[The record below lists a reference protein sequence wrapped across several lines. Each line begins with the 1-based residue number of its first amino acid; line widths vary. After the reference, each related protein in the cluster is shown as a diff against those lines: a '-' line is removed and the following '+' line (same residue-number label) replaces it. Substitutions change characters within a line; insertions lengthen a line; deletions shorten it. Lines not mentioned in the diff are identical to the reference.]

1 MEEVG
6 VLPKDTVTTL
16 LPVPVEELPGLEDT
30 LPMGVKVGVAEG
42 EDAPERVPRLLP
54 VGAMGEL
61 EGEGLQKDV
70 RDMAALTEEV
80 PVPTTPVK
88 VTPADPDTQALAV
101 GLALPDPPTLLPL
114 PIWEGEGV
122 LELLALPVPEPSAPL
137 PVGEAEA
144 IALVEKKALTEG
156 VNVFPASEGED
167 PPLTVPLPDP
177 ADVAVTP
184 FKEGDIEAEGQP
196 LPPTLIDTLAVS
208 VPVGAKVKEPK
219 GVPVPALGVRLG
231 HTVVKGEREGMGEVL
246 TPKLG
251 VEGRLAIEEGVDAA
265 LPVPPPPCE
274 PEALELGKG
283 VAVEGVDAAGELE
296 VLSHALPRTTPT
308 LGVERGGVIEEEGV
322 KSSVAEANN
331 DIEPLTDCDG
341 DCEGMALCVPP
352 PAPAARLFELITLEV
367 GLESLETV
375 GPKLNETPP
384 ELLPAGDSV
393 ALAHPVPLTT
403 VGVRGA
409 DGVPARFVAEPM
421 EDVERVLKKMGDGVT
436 EAVPVSDCDEEVVVM
451 DDNEPPLLE
460 EAVEDGEIVTPALK
474 VPPAPAVTLAE
485 LEGVSDMVPTT

>member
-1 MEEVG
+1 M
-6 VLPKDTVTTL
+6 LPKDIVSPL
-16 LPVPVEELPGLEDT
+16 LPVPVEELAGLEDT
-30 LPMGVKVGVAEG
+30 LPTGVKVAVVEGV
-42 EDAPERVPRLLP
+42 DALERVPKLLP
-54 VGAMGEL
+54 VGAMREL
-61 EGEGLQKDV
+61 EGEGLQIDV
-70 RDMAALTEEV
+70 IDMAALTEEV
-80 PVPTTPVK
+80 PVPIAVK
-88 VTPADPDTQALAV
+88 VTPADPETQALAV

-122 LELLALPVPEPSAPL
+122 LELLVLPVPEPSAPL

-144 IALVEKKALTEG
+144 VALVEKKALTEG

-177 ADVAVTP
+177 ADDTVTP
-184 FKEGDIEAEGQP
+184 FKEGDIEAEGHA
-196 LPPTLIDTLAVS
+196 LPPTLTDTLAVS
-208 VPVGAKVKEPK
+208 VLVGAKVKEPM

-251 VEGRLAIEEGVDAA
+251 VKGRLAIEVGVEAA

-274 PEALELGKG
+274 PEALELEKG
-283 VAVEGVDAAGELE
+283 VAVESMDAAGELE
-296 VLSHALPRTTPT
+296 ALSHALPLTPPP
-308 LGVERGGVIEEEGV
+308 LGVERGGVFEEEGV
-322 KSSVAEANN
+322 ESNEAEAKQES
-331 DIEPLTDCDG
+331 EPLTDRDG

-375 GPKLNETPP
+375 DPKLNDPPP
-384 ELLPAGDSV
+384 ELLPAGDRV
-393 ALAHPVPLTT
+393 ALAHPVPLKTA
-403 VGVRGA
+403 VGVKRA
-409 DGVPARFVAEPM
+409 DDVPARFVAEPV
-421 EDVERVLKKMGDGVT
+421 EDVERVLKRKGDGVT
-436 EAVPVSDCDEEVVVM
+436 EAVPVSDCDGEVVVM
-451 DDNEPPLLE
+451 EDNEPPLLK